1 MHYGSDTMSASSLK
15 DARERAGVT
24 RPQAAAALGVTE
36 RTIFR
41 LEAGHQPVKRA
52 YLLVLA
58 DLYHVAVDQ
67 LVNGQDSE

>member
-1 MHYGSDTMSASSLK
+1 MSIDLR

-24 RPQAAAALGVTE
+24 RRQAADALGVTE

-41 LEAGHQPVKRA
+41 LEAGQQQVKRA

-58 DLYHVAVDQ
+58 DLYHVDVDQ
-67 LVNGQDSE
+67 IVNGGDGE